1 MKTIRSLHFYLGIF
15 FAPSIIFF
23 AFSGALQAFGLHEG
37 DNHAKW
43 IESMG
48 EVHKNQRPP
57 DWMKKAP
64 QAPAQSSTG
73 QHAAT
78 QTSAPQQQPAQ
89 QAAPPASPPN
99 AVNAS
104 AQSPAVATSAQPA
117 TSPAQAAP
125 VRRGPPRKP
134 KSVPFKVFSAV
145 MAVGLILSS
154 ILGILIAFR
163 MKPDPKPIWVM
174 LVLGTI
180 LPMLLLYLN

>member
-23 AFSGALQAFGLHEG
+23 AFSGALQSFGLHEG

-43 IESMG
+43 IEEMG

-57 DWMKKAP
+57 DWMKAAPKAQP
-64 QAPAQSSTG
+64 SGG
-73 QHAAT
+73 QP
-78 QTSAPQQQPAQ
+78 APQQQPPQ
-89 QAAPPASPPN
+89 QAAAPASAPSSSP
-99 AVNAS
+99 AS
-104 AQSPAVATSAQPA
+104 TTASGTAQSTSPAASMQATPA
-117 TSPAQAAP
+117 PAQAAP

-145 MAVGLILSS
+145 MATGLILSS

-174 LVLGTI
+174 LILGTI
-180 LPMLLLYLN
+180 LPMVLLYLN